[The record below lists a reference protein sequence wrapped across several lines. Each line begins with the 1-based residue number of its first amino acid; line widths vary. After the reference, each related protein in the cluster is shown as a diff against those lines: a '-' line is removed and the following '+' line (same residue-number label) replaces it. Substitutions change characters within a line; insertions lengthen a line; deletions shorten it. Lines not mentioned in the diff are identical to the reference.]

1 MVLAREP
8 AAPHGGARA
17 FPHGGGDGLRVVKA
31 TGIRDARGP
40 YDAARTT
47 RGNRGHMQNGGA
59 LGWVLR
65 VGGFVLFLVVANAI
79 SYFMN
84 CGIIFY

>member
-1 MVLAREP
+1 
-8 AAPHGGARA
+8 
-17 FPHGGGDGLRVVKA
+17 
-31 TGIRDARGP
+31 
-40 YDAARTT
+40 
-47 RGNRGHMQNGGA
+47 MQNGGA